1 MSKAEGTT
9 VGAPRPTQE
18 ELETRLLQ
26 AEHVAID
33 LRLAISKATL
43 RDVIEET
50 RRDMMKAESFFR
62 AIAEVMWDKIEAEDN
77 PSPDFYESLHDTMEL
92 YANML
97 KERINL
103 TDSSYMDKLPRGKP

>member
-1 MSKAEGTT
+1 MSKAKGKT
-9 VGAPRPTQE
+9 VEAPRPTQE
-18 ELETRLLQ
+18 ELEAKLIQ
-26 AEHVAID
+26 AKNDAIN

-62 AIAEVMWDKIEAEDN
+62 ATAEVMWDKIETEEN
-77 PSPDFYESLHDTMEL
+77 PNPDFYESLHDTMEL
-92 YANML
+92 YADML

-103 TDSSYMDKLPRGKP
+103 TGSSYMDKLPQGKP

>member
-1 MSKAEGTT
+1 MSEAKGTT
-9 VGAPRPTQE
+9 EKAPRPSQK

-26 AEHVAID
+26 AKNEAIA

-62 AIAEVMWDKIEAEDN
+62 ATAEVMWDKIEAEDN
-77 PSPDFYESLHDTMEL
+77 PGPDFYESLHDTMEL
-92 YANML
+92 YADML
-97 KERINL
+97 KERIHL
-103 TDSSYMDKLPRGKP
+103 TDSSYMDKLPGGKA